1 MQPAF
6 RGLATVL
13 ALGLACSGLAGAAAA
28 RDVVPAEKRF
38 WSYDGDLPSC
48 DNAKVLSRVQDRFGQ
63 AESEYCNSKLEIVSF
78 DHVRVNALR
87 PWGLDHIP
95 RNFCVARALL
105 NDQTYHEVSYDIA
118 EDQGIIGMDFG
129 VEFCVSGLD
138 RELAYAP
145 ACKDA
150 RP

>member
-6 RGLATVL
+6 RGLAAAFALL
-13 ALGLACSGLAGAAAA
+13 ALAGSASA

-38 WSYDGDLPSC
+38 WSYDGDLPAC
-48 DNAKVLSRVQDRFGQ
+48 DSAKVLSRVQDRFEQ
-63 AESEYCNSKLEIVSF
+63 TESEYWNSKLEIVSF
-78 DHVRVNALR
+78 DHVRVTALR

-95 RNFCVARALL
+95 RNFCIARALMSD
-105 NDQTYHEVSYDIA
+105 NSYHEVSYNIA

-138 RELAYAP
+138 REFAYAP

-150 RP
+150 EP